1 MRMASAT
8 PGKAA
13 PSAAISRRAAFG
25 ALVLANVCWAGTY
38 AIGKIALTEIPPIEL
53 NVIRFV
59 MASLLLA
66 PVLIHHRKQ
75 IPRDRRML
83 FVLLQ
88 LTLLGFVLNKAL
100 EYIGLALSTASDVAL
115 LIATESIFTG
125 LLSWTF
131 LRERVTRSGV
141 AALVI
146 GLLGVYLIVERG
158 LTPNLGNGDT
168 TRIIG
173 DLLVILSL
181 LLEAA
186 YTVRGKTTLTTLPP
200 LLFTALTITGSLF
213 FWIPAGVVAVAR
225 DGWPHVTA
233 GGWLSAFYLA
243 AITTVLSYWLWFR
256 GLSVVDASAA
266 APILFIQ
273 PLLGAALAILILH
286 DALTLA
292 TVAGAVCII
301 VSLLLVLRSG
311 RRGQLAAL
319 DESVP

>member
-1 MRMASAT
+1 MASAT
-8 PGKAA
+8 SGKKAPAA
-13 PSAAISRRAAFG
+13 AVRSRRAAFG

-38 AIGKIALTEIPPIEL
+38 AIGKIALTEISPIEL
-53 NVIRFV
+53 NVLRFFI
-59 MASLLLA
+59 AALLLA
-66 PVLIHHRKQ
+66 PVLIHYRRQ
-75 IPRDRRML
+75 IPRDRRTL
-83 FVLLQ
+83 FLLAQ

-125 LLSWTF
+125 LLSWAF

-146 GLLGVYLIVERG
+146 GLCGVYLIVERG

-168 TRIIG
+168 TRIVG
-173 DLLVILSL
+173 DLLVVLSL

-213 FWIPAGVVAVAR
+213 FWAPAGVIAVAR
-225 DGWPHVTA
+225 EGLPHLSA
-233 GGWLSAFYLA
+233 GGWLSVVYLA

-273 PLLGAALAILILH
+273 PLLGAALAIVILH

-292 TVAGAVCII
+292 TIAGAVCII
-301 VSLLLVLRSG
+301 ASLLLVLRSG

>member
-1 MRMASAT
+1 MASAP

-13 PSAAISRRAAFG
+13 PSAVSSRRAAFG

-53 NVIRFV
+53 NALRFI

-66 PVLIHHRKQ
+66 PVLIHYRKQ

-158 LTPNLGNGDT
+158 VTPNLGNGDT

-173 DLLVILSL
+173 DLLVVLSL

-200 LLFTALTITGSLF
+200 LLFIALTITGSLF
-213 FWIPAGVVAVAR
+213 FWVPAGVVAVVR
-225 DGWPHVTA
+225 DGLPHVTA
-233 GGWLSAFYLA
+233 GGWLAAFYLA

-301 VSLLLVLRSG
+301 ASLLLVLRSG
-311 RRGQLAAL
+311 RRGTLTAL

>member
-1 MRMASAT
+1 MASAT

-53 NVIRFV
+53 NVLRFI

-66 PVLIHHRKQ
+66 PVLIHYRKQ

-158 LTPNLGNGDT
+158 LAPNLGNGDT

-213 FWIPAGVVAVAR
+213 FWVPAGVVAVAR
-225 DGWPHVTA
+225 DGLPHVTA
-233 GGWLSAFYLA
+233 GGWLAAFYLA

-301 VSLLLVLRSG
+301 ASLLLVLHSG
-311 RRGQLAAL
+311 RRGTLTAL

>member
-1 MRMASAT
+1 MASAT

-53 NVIRFV
+53 NVIRFI

-66 PVLIHHRKQ
+66 PVLIHYRKQ

-225 DGWPHVTA
+225 DGLPHVTA
-233 GGWLSAFYLA
+233 GGWLAAFYLA

-292 TVAGAVCII
+292 TVIGAVCII
-301 VSLLLVLRSG
+301 ASLLLVLRSG
-311 RRGQLAAL
+311 RRGTLTAL

>member
-1 MRMASAT
+1 MASAT

-53 NVIRFV
+53 NVIRFI

-66 PVLIHHRKQ
+66 PVLIHYRKQ

-131 LRERVTRSGV
+131 LHERVTRSGV

-225 DGWPHVTA
+225 DGLPHVTA

-301 VSLLLVLRSG
+301 ASLLLVLRSG